1 MASNQFIKE
10 RNKKLAEKVVSALN
24 KRHFDAFYCEDK
36 NEALSKI
43 LEFISKDDVISW
55 GGSMSINE
63 IGLVDYLENNGYKT
77 INRDKAKD
85 PQEKLKC
92 AIDSFSSDIFL
103 MSANAIS
110 EDGQLVNIDGLGNR
124 LAALCFG
131 PKNVFVVAGM
141 NKVSKTIEDAYQRA
155 RTYAAPCN
163 MQRINSLAAKNTPC
177 VKTGS
182 CADCLSEDSICA
194 QILTTRLCKP
204 NGRIKVFLANENLG
218 Y

>member
-1 MASNQFIKE
+1 MASSQFIKE

-36 NEALSKI
+36 NEALYKI

-63 IGLVDYLENNGYKT
+63 IGLVDYLESNGYKT

-204 NGRIKVFLANENLG
+204 NGRIKVFLVNENLG